1 MKKTTE
7 PVVVRIFYELEAL
20 HSVSSI
26 SLIRKMSRQ
35 YILDIDLDFWNKIW
49 EIHNCPSSL
58 EMCKPKNL
66 KKYLSF
72 CPQSELADYSIVC
85 STMLYLVSI
94 QYTLVKLLASLVRLL
109 ATLYVSIKVSVIFPL
124 NYILLRGEPG
134 GGEAHKIDFA
144 GRAGWRQ
151 PLWPIVQ
158 PPYSPFNECFV
169 PISKNIV

>member
-35 YILDIDLDFWNKIW
+35 NILDIDLDFWNKIW

-58 EMCKPKNL
+58 EKSKPKNL

-72 CPQSELADYSIVC
+72 CHR
-85 STMLYLVSI
+85 VSWL
-94 QYTLVKLLASLVRLL
+94 TRV
-109 ATLYVSIKVSVIFPL
+109 
-124 NYILLRGEPG
+124 
-134 GGEAHKIDFA
+134 
-144 GRAGWRQ
+144 
-151 PLWPIVQ
+151 
-158 PPYSPFNECFV
+158 
-169 PISKNIV
+169 